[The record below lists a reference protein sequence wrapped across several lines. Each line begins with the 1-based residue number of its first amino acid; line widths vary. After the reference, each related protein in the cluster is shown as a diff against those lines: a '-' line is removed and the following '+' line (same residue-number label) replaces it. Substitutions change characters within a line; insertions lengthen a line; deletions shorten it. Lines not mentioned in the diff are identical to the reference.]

1 MLLLLLLL
9 PISSSHTIQL
19 FLYCVSLIS
28 SCLWPFI
35 YLFVPLFVCLPV
47 CPYVLYSIIVVVIAE
62 VELATEQIVWLVIVG
77 LLSWWL
83 SVLMNL
89 KIVIGFS
96 VSNRHKTSGGGGAVV
111 ARRTV
116 PDNTRHPGIHNYT
129 AENATILWKCFEKME
144 EHSFSGHWRNSRNCY
159 IKFSHACLFWSYAW
173 LCALR
178 ISRDKQ
184 IEECVLCKPT

>member
-1 MLLLLLLL
+1 MLAFWL
-9 PISSSHTIQL
+9 HVA
-19 FLYCVSLIS
+19 LY
-28 SCLWPFI
+28 FI
-35 YLFVPLFVCLPV
+35 VCLSNCFFTVCFSYLPV
-47 CPYVLYSIIVVVIAE
+47 SGHSSTCLSRYLSACLSVLMYCIIVVVIAE

-96 VSNRHKTSGGGGAVV
+96 VSNRHKTSGGGGGGAVV

-129 AENATILWKCFEKME
+129 AENATILWKCLEKME

-159 IKFSHACLFWSYAW
+159 KFFTCVPFLK
-173 LCALR
+173 LCMVVCTE
-178 ISRDKQ
+178 DKSW
-184 IEECVLCKPT
+184 